1 MSCLATCGKGE
12 VAAGLLYAEGMGVG
26 RVVGQSLG
34 TDDWTGEAL
43 TLLFSPVSPEG
54 PKGLLLWMDKELCL
68 LIRPL
73 RG

>member
-1 MSCLATCGKGE
+1 MSCRATCGEGE
-12 VAAGLLYAEGMGVG
+12 VAGLYDEGIEVG
-26 RVVGQSLG
+26 KSLG

-43 TLLFSPVSPEG
+43 TLLFSPVSPLRAPEG

>member
-1 MSCLATCGKGE
+1 MSCRATCGEGE
-12 VAAGLLYAEGMGVG
+12 VAGLYDEGIEVG
-26 RVVGQSLG
+26 RVVGKSLG
-34 TDDWTGEAL
+34 TEHWTGEAL

>member
-1 MSCLATCGKGE
+1 MSCRATCGEGE
-12 VAAGLLYAEGMGVG
+12 VAGLYDEGIEVG
-26 RVVGQSLG
+26 RVVGKSLG